1 MLQEIKSSKGKQTL
15 ITMNCFFSR
24 EISFYDSA
32 IVTNGNL
39 KSSSRRFTSSIFI
52 ICTAIIP
59 YYVSNLSSSYNNT
72 IYYCYLLLS
81 NNSNY
86 NNNNDNSNFWS
97 GNTNG
102 WQQWH
107 FII

>member
-39 KSSSRRFTSSIFI
+39 KSSSRRFRASIFI
-52 ICTAIIP
+52 IGTTIIP
-59 YYVSNLSSSYNNT
+59 YYVSNLSSSNNNT
-72 IYYCYLLLS
+72 IYYCYPLLS
-81 NNSNY
+81 NNINY
-86 NNNNDNSNFWS
+86 NNNNNDNSNFRS
-97 GNTNG
+97 GNNG
-102 WQQWH
+102 
-107 FII
+107 